1 MSDEIAHVVRCRD
14 MKKYAS
20 KEDTQMFAAA
30 EWRDKRLMQLKEDAQ
45 YLQLQKRDIRM
56 MQAKQRRYSMF
67 AVTEE
72 RQKSDASEVKKVL
85 IVCSCRGQKK
95 E

>member
-1 MSDEIAHVVRCRD
+1 MQV
-14 MKKYAS
+14 KKIL
-20 KEDTQMFAAA
+20 KRLQLQR
-30 EWRDKRLMQLKEDAQ
+30 RDKRLMQLKEDAQ